1 MDLLPEWERQLIER
15 EYAVRQAAEIIDL
28 PPRQVIKRTSVD
40 LRRWL
45 HMRLSTPWGHR
56 SGA

>member
-40 LRRWL
+40 LRLTRWF
-45 HMRLSTPWGHR
+45 RWWTR
-56 SGA
+56 